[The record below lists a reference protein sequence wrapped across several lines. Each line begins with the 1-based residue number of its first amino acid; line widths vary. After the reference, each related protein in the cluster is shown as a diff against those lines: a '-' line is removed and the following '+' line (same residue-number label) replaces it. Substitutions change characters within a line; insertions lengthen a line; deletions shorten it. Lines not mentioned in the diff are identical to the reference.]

1 MKKRD
6 ATCRRMIR
14 RIRWHASHVRTSQN
28 TAMVRLVISF
38 ALGSLLVGGCPRPA
52 VRYITVNHGGDIMAV
67 GAQRRTLAR
76 IPEWRGRA
84 SSASLSRDGRLAVAS
99 YGSVAVHDLEGR
111 LIARV
116 NETGSATVAWS
127 NDGRRLA
134 VANEHSGQPL
144 EVTLYTPAL
153 EKVRTFVTDVAAPRA
168 THADLC
174 VVLSWT
180 PDDQRLA
187 VSAFDP
193 GEQPASDDDTAQ
205 CVVIDVQT
213 GAMTTWPDTARV
225 YSLGTDRVAALRT
238 APPRGEGIFQIK
250 NGRFERVRRFVGGRI
265 CAGGPGYVAVMAL
278 HFEPFTLLTGSAT
291 VRLFDLNG
299 ASLGQYPGVVGNKAG
314 IALDIWDALRP
325 NEKAAPASAENRFTP
340 PRGVEPL
347 SPG

>member
-1 MKKRD
+1 
-6 ATCRRMIR
+6 
-14 RIRWHASHVRTSQN
+14 
-28 TAMVRLVISF
+28 MVRLVISF
-38 ALGSLLVGGCPRPA
+38 ALGSILVGGCPRPA
-52 VRYITVNHGGDIMAV
+52 IRYITVNHDGDIMAV
-67 GAQRRTLAR
+67 GAQRRTLTR
-76 IPEWRGRA
+76 IPELRGGAR
-84 SSASLSRDGRLAVAS
+84 SASLSRDGRLAVAS
-99 YGSVAVHDLEGR
+99 DGFVAVHDLEGR
-111 LIARV
+111 RIARA

-134 VANEHSGQPL
+134 VANEHSGKPL

-153 EKVRTFVTDVAAPRA
+153 EKVRTFVTGPRA

-225 YSLGTDRVAALRT
+225 YFLGTDRVAALRT

-250 NGRFERVRRFVGGRI
+250 NGRFEQVRRFAGGWI

-278 HFEPFTLLTGSAT
+278 HFEPFRLITASGT
-291 VRLFDLNG
+291 VRLFDPNG
-299 ASLGQYPGVVGNKAG
+299 ASLGQYPGVVGHSAP
-314 IALDIWDALRP
+314 IALDIWNALRP
-325 NEKAAPASAENRFTP
+325 NEKSGPASAENRFTP